1 MLQKVASINQ
11 NAYPGALPNFR
22 NLGILLRILLLV
34 NAVCLIAAVVK
45 STSLEQTLQEFTAI
59 AALAEPILILSL
71 LVLMVGGPWLSKLPF
86 YRGAGIVLVLELCIT
101 TLVYRLGG
109 NFFGGGIAPLERL
122 WFFTLL
128 MTAALIVYFN
138 MLSRLLSP
146 ALAESRLQALQ
157 ARIRPHFLFNSIN
170 AVLSLIR
177 SDTKRAEVALEDLCD
192 LFRVL
197 MADNRQLSTL
207 EQEVDLCRRYLS
219 LEQLRLGER
228 LQVEWHIDNMPRDA
242 QIPPLVLQPLLE
254 NAVYHGIEPRTE
266 PGVININIFL
276 RNDQVQIVLRN
287 PYQREGTHHAG
298 NKMAME
304 NIRERLS
311 LHFDVEAR
319 LTAGLRGNLYQVQIV
334 MPYLRSEK

>member
-1 MLQKVASINQ
+1 VPSINQ

-34 NAVCLIAAVVK
+34 NGVCLIAAAIK
-45 STSLEQTLQEFTAI
+45 SASIQQTLQEFTAI
-59 AALAEPILILSL
+59 AALVEPILILSL
-71 LVLMVGGPWLSKLPF
+71 LVLMVGSPWLSKLSF
-86 YRGAGIVLVLELCIT
+86 IWGAGIVLLLELVLT

-109 NFFGGGIAPLERL
+109 DFFGGGMVPLERL
-122 WFFTLL
+122 WLFSLL
-128 MTAALIVYFN
+128 MTSALIVYFN
-138 MLSRLLSP
+138 MRSRLLSP

-177 SDTKRAEVALEDLCD
+177 SDTKRAEIALEDLCD

-207 EQEVDLCRRYLS
+207 QQEVDLSRRYLN

-228 LQVEWHIDNMPRDA
+228 LQVEWHIDNMPPDA

-276 RNDQVQIVLRN
+276 RNDQVHILLRN
-287 PYQREGTHHAG
+287 PYQREGDHHAG

-311 LHFDVEAR
+311 LHFDVEAS
-319 LTAGLRGNLYQVQIV
+319 LSAVLRGNTYQVQIV
-334 MPYLRSEK
+334 MPYLRSET

>member
-1 MLQKVASINQ
+1 MPSINQ

-34 NAVCLIAAVVK
+34 NSVCLVAAAIK
-45 STSLEQTLQEFTAI
+45 SASIQQTLQEFTAI
-59 AALAEPILILSL
+59 AALVEPILILSL
-71 LVLMVGGPWLSKLPF
+71 LVLMVGSPWLSKLSF
-86 YRGAGIVLVLELCIT
+86 IWGAGIVLLLELVLT

-109 NFFGGGIAPLERL
+109 DFFGGGMVPLERL
-122 WFFTLL
+122 WLFSLL
-128 MTAALIVYFN
+128 MTSALIVYFN
-138 MLSRLLSP
+138 MRSRLLSP

-177 SDTKRAEVALEDLCD
+177 SDTKRAEIALEDLCD

-207 EQEVDLCRRYLS
+207 QQEVDLSRRYLN

-228 LQVEWHIDNMPRDA
+228 LQVEWHIDNMPPDA

-276 RNDQVQIVLRN
+276 RNDQVHILLRN
-287 PYQREGTHHAG
+287 PYQREGDHHAG

-311 LHFDVEAR
+311 LHFDVEAS
-319 LTAGLRGNLYQVQIV
+319 LSAVLRGNTYQVQIV
-334 MPYLRSEK
+334 MPYLRSET

>member
-1 MLQKVASINQ
+1 MPSINQ

-34 NAVCLIAAVVK
+34 NGVCLIAAAVK
-45 STSLEQTLQEFTAI
+45 SASIQQTFQEFTAI
-59 AALAEPILILSL
+59 AALVEPILILSL
-71 LVLMVGGPWLSKLPF
+71 LVLMLANPWLGKLPF
-86 YRGAGIVLVLELCIT
+86 YRGAGIVVLLELALT
-101 TLVYRLGG
+101 SLVYRLGAS
-109 NFFGGGIAPLERL
+109 FFVGSGIGPLERL
-122 WFFTLL
+122 WLFCLL

-138 MLSRLLSP
+138 MRSRLLSP
-146 ALAESRLQALQ
+146 ALSEARLQALQ

-177 SDTKRAEVALEDLCD
+177 SDTRRAEMALEDLSD

-197 MADNRQLSTL
+197 MADNRQLSSL
-207 EQEVDLCRRYLS
+207 QQEVDLCRRYLN

-276 RNDQVQIVLRN
+276 RNDQVHIVLRN
-287 PYQREGTHHAG
+287 PYQREGAHHAG
-298 NKMAME
+298 NKMAIE

-311 LHFDVEAR
+311 LHFDVEAS
-319 LTAGLRGNLYQVQIV
+319 LTSTLRSDSYQVHIII
-334 MPYLRSEK
+334 PYLRAEK

>member
-1 MLQKVASINQ
+1 VPSINQ

-34 NAVCLIAAVVK
+34 NSVCLVAAAIK
-45 STSLEQTLQEFTAI
+45 SASIQQTLQEFTAI
-59 AALAEPILILSL
+59 AALVEPILILSL
-71 LVLMVGGPWLSKLPF
+71 LVLMVGSPWLSKLSF
-86 YRGAGIVLVLELCIT
+86 IWGAGIVLLLELVLT

-109 NFFGGGIAPLERL
+109 DFFGGGMVPLERL
-122 WFFTLL
+122 WLFSLL
-128 MTAALIVYFN
+128 MTSALIVYFN
-138 MLSRLLSP
+138 MRSRLLSP

-177 SDTKRAEVALEDLCD
+177 SDTKRAEIALEDLCD

-207 EQEVDLCRRYLS
+207 QQEVDLSRRYLN

-228 LQVEWHIDNMPRDA
+228 LQVEWHIDNMPPDA

-276 RNDQVQIVLRN
+276 RNDQVHILLRN
-287 PYQREGTHHAG
+287 PYQREGDHHAG

-311 LHFDVEAR
+311 LHFDVEAS
-319 LTAGLRGNLYQVQIV
+319 LSAVLRGNTYQVQIV
-334 MPYLRSEK
+334 MPYLRSET